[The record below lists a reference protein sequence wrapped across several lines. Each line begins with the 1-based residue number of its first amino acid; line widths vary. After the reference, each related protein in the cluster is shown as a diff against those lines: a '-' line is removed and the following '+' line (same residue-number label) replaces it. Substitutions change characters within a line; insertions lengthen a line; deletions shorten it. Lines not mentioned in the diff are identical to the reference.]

1 MSCGLA
7 DAEEWGLFLQNNKD
21 PTLYNYDFLT
31 FFKCMILFNSLS
43 KPTTTKTYQPTISD
57 TPKLLATYD
66 DDARDYFQ
74 MATEICYL
82 GKIKYPIPFLGHN
95 TIMNNN

>member
-1 MSCGLA
+1 MACGLA
-7 DAEEWGLFLQNNKD
+7 DAEEWSLYLQDNED
-21 PTLYNYDFLT
+21 QSVYNYDFLT

-82 GKIKYPIPFLGHN
+82 GKNEISFLKLKH
-95 TIMNNN
+95 